1 MANKILASS
10 LDNFMILN
18 TPTVQLPY
26 VTFVIGTVSS
36 DIEIQIKERDNL
48 YGYSK
53 SLVGSAGGG
62 TTDSTFNTS
71 GLVLYNFYE
80 CLKLNSIFYKITIN
94 NNTIKAYI
102 DTSVAYQIAVTSGSG
117 IMVGGTYSSYSPSLP
132 NKSCLVLQNADG
144 DSIPMEKYHNA
155 ATVSFNLT
163 SPFQKTN
170 FKAPLEYNIIGYK
183 VQNGQASNVTIPYNS
198 ITVMPTTLTK
208 FQNVNYDDYLYKGT
222 GTVKFLTTQSNRY
235 YNYGEWVGL
244 SILTDVTLSD
254 PRLKKC
260 FYTNS
265 GVFLEEEWTT
275 QLVETNGKRID
286 IYDNFELSDI
296 EYVHNKQVGYILVYA
311 YNGMSTQLTE
321 PIRFDV
327 MPHCQGNN
335 EIFFLNEIGGVDSFN
350 FTNTKQVEWKI
361 GSQSMYSK
369 THTRQFTTLYDHEYV
384 LNKDNKVSRTL
395 STNQISIDI
404 AEWLNQLVK
413 SKWTY
418 KFLGMTNPRYKM
430 IVVDKFDIQVNT
442 NDDEFELSLEYH
454 DADENTTI

>member
-102 DTSVAYQIAVTSGSG
+102 DTSIAYQIAVTSGSG
-117 IMVGGTYSSYSPSLP
+117 IVVGGTYASYSPSLP
-132 NKSCLVLQNADG
+132 SKSCLVLQNADG

-183 VQNGQASNVTIPYNS
+183 VQNGEASNVTIPYNS

-208 FQNVNYDDYLYKGT
+208 FQNIDYDDYLYKGT

-327 MPHCQGNN
+327 IPHCQGNN
-335 EIFFLNEIGGVDSFN
+335 EIFFLNELGGVDSFN

-442 NDDEFELSLEYH
+442 TDDEFELSLEYH

>member
-53 SLVGSAGGG
+53 SLVGTAGGG

-80 CLKLNSIFYKITIN
+80 CLKLNSIFYKITIS

-117 IMVGGTYSSYSPSLP
+117 IVVGGTYASYSPSLP

-311 YNGMSTQLTE
+311 YNGQNTQITE

-335 EIFFLNEIGGVDSFN
+335 EIFFLNELGGVDSFN

-384 LNKDNKVSRTL
+384 LNKDNKVSRAL

>member
-10 LDNFMILN
+10 LDNFMVLN

-53 SLVGSAGGG
+53 SLVGTAGGG

-80 CLKLNSIFYKITIN
+80 CLKLNSIFYKITIS

-117 IMVGGTYSSYSPSLP
+117 IVVGGTYASYSPSLP

-222 GTVKFLTTQSNRY
+222 GTVKFLTTQYNRY

-335 EIFFLNEIGGVDSFN
+335 EIFFLNELGGVDSFN

>member
-10 LDNFMILN
+10 LDNFMVLN

-53 SLVGSAGGG
+53 SLVGTAGGG

-80 CLKLNSIFYKITIN
+80 CLKLNSIFYKITIS

-117 IMVGGTYSSYSPSLP
+117 IVVGGTYASYSPSLP

-208 FQNVNYDDYLYKGT
+208 FQGVNYDDYLYKGT
-222 GTVKFLTTQSNRY
+222 STVKFLTTQMNRY

-275 QLVETNGKRID
+275 QMVEVNGKRID

-335 EIFFLNEIGGVDSFN
+335 EIFFLNELGGVDSFN

>member
-10 LDNFMILN
+10 LDNFMVLN

-80 CLKLNSIFYKITIN
+80 CLKLNSIFYKITIS

-117 IMVGGTYSSYSPSLP
+117 IVVGGTYASYSPSLP

-183 VQNGQASNVTIPYNS
+183 VQNGQASNITIPYNS

-208 FQNVNYDDYLYKGT
+208 FQGVNYDDYLYKGT

-335 EIFFLNEIGGVDSFN
+335 EIFFLNELGGVDSFN

-442 NDDEFELSLEYH
+442 NDDEFELTLEYH

>member
-94 NNTIKAYI
+94 NNTIKAFI
-102 DTSVAYQIAVTSGSG
+102 DTSIAYQIAVTSGSG
-117 IMVGGTYSSYSPSLP
+117 IVVGGTYASYSPSLP

-208 FQNVNYDDYLYKGT
+208 FQGVNYDDYLYKGT

-311 YNGMSTQLTE
+311 YNGISTQLTE

-327 MPHCQGNN
+327 IPHCQGNN
-335 EIFFLNEIGGVDSFN
+335 EIFFLNELGGVDSFN

-442 NDDEFELSLEYH
+442 NDDEFELTLEYH

>member
-53 SLVGSAGGG
+53 SLVGTAGGG

-80 CLKLNSIFYKITIN
+80 CLKLNSIFYKITIS

-102 DTSVAYQIAVTSGSG
+102 DTSIAYQIAVTSGTG
-117 IMVGGTYSSYSPSLP
+117 IVVGGTYASYSPSLP

-183 VQNGQASNVTIPYNS
+183 VQNGQASNITIPYNS

-222 GTVKFLTTQSNRY
+222 GTVKFLTTQYNRY

-254 PRLKKC
+254 PRFKKC

-311 YNGMSTQLTE
+311 YNGMSTQLTK

-335 EIFFLNEIGGVDSFN
+335 EIFFLNELGGVDSFN